1 MKKRFTAILLAAVLV
16 LSLLP
21 VQVFAVETVPA
32 GWTPIYTLADLQD
45 AINGYSAKKLILM
58 NDIDADNEDLA
69 YNVIV
74 ADGIREDMILDGNG
88 HTIYNLKA
96 TLLEY
101 CEGTVRNLN
110 TTIHDTPEDE
120 EHLKYV
126 MSANYSGAKISIAG
140 ITHRNYGTIEN
151 CRTRFT
157 LQGER
162 SSVSLALAGIAVY
175 NQGTIRDCII
185 AMDVDYH
192 IKGGTWLTGDASF
205 AGIASSNRDS
215 DALIDHCLVLGTLIG
230 SGAAYSSEAYG
241 LTYMNSTARCVDSAC
256 ALELLSLTCNDEYDF
271 SPGFQTWTGS
281 TDGAENCR
289 VASDMKF
296 EHVVTEDNINES
308 GTVTAGEGYT
318 LSSRASI
325 LADWDLSSLP
335 GEAPDNIPSTKP
347 TEPEETAEDPFP
359 EGAAEFYYTA
369 SNGETREHYFYY
381 NNYMFYS
388 FDETYRYQ
396 PLMAT
401 ASLCLAMSAF
411 TNADNMV
418 WNNTLAAQDTRRAFN
433 IQRLYETL
441 GFTNAKYVNYDKPLT
456 DTSDKVAFSMAVK
469 YIDDDEGGIDTVIA
483 VPLRGGGYG
492 GEWGSNFNMTYN
504 GYDGNHVGFQRAA
517 SSVMMELSS
526 YINALKQNGEIRGE
540 LKLWI
545 TGYSRSA
552 ATANI
557 LAHDICKASALGGVT
572 VKRKNVYA
580 YTFATPAGA
589 TLDSV
594 ESSYDPNIFNII
606 SPVDIVPRVAPGA
619 WEYGRY
625 GNTLTL
631 PITNSQKLIDTYQDL
646 SGVEGQSGDLAIMPA
661 QRVLLDAVTS
671 WLFDYVPDADAY
683 YNRGLNAAL
692 SEGMGSLLG
701 KAPSYNQDA
710 AVLTE
715 VIKGTLDI
723 FGTLKSPIKHAL
735 LDQLGKEAA
744 NFGRA
749 HHPELY
755 LARLE
760 TGNLNTVQ
768 DFAKA
773 AMSKQIIVPIP
784 ISGGEP
790 ASGFTVGSA
799 SGRMGVFIYDSNND
813 LLASY
818 EDGVCKSVSVTAEM
832 TDMGL
837 VFTLPDGEEDCTL
850 AVGGL
855 GEGEF
860 SFAVFSYDGDHP
872 DGPARTVDFTDF
884 PLERGTVYAFSIP
897 GGTDGDYI
905 GYNED
910 QSETYSPDYDSEV
923 DGERPLE
930 YAVEV
935 SFTDVSPNA
944 YYYDAVQWA
953 VEEGITSGTSAT
965 TFSPNASC
973 TRAQAMTFLWRAA
986 GSPEPEST
994 RNPFTDVK
1002 AGSYYYDA
1010 VLWAVEQGITSGTTA
1025 TTFSPNATC
1034 TRGQIVT
1041 FLYRSWG
1048 NPDIEVRASFRDVPA
1063 GAYYA
1068 DSVSWAADWGVTSGT
1083 SATTFSPNASCT
1095 RAQIVTF
1102 LYRSFCG

>member
-21 VQVFAVETVPA
+21 VQVFAAETVPT

-45 AINGYSAKKLILM
+45 AINGYSAKNLILM
-58 NDIDADNEDLA
+58 NDIDADNEDISH
-69 YNVIV
+69 YSSDSITVV
-74 ADGIREDMILDGNG
+74 DGIREDMILDGNG
-88 HTIYNLKA
+88 HTIYNLKT
-96 TLLEY
+96 TLLRY
-101 CEGTVRNLN
+101 NQGTVRNLN

-120 EHLKYV
+120 EHLKYF

-140 ITHRNYGTIEN
+140 ITLKNYGTIED

-318 LSSRASI
+318 LSSRSSI

-347 TEPEETAEDPFP
+347 TEPDETVEDPFP
-359 EGAAEFYYTA
+359 EGTAEFYYTA
-369 SNGETREHYFYY
+369 TGSGAVKK
-381 NNYMFYS
+381 YS
-388 FDETYRYQ
+388 FWYDSDFFNQNGALQ
-396 PLMAT
+396 PELAI
-401 ASLCLAMSAF
+401 ASLCLEMAAF
-411 TNADNMV
+411 TNGDNQN
-418 WNNTLAAQDTRRAFN
+418 WDSTLSAQDTRRAYN

-441 GFTNAKYVNYDKPLT
+441 GFTNAQYVNYDKPLT
-456 DTSDKVAFSMAVK
+456 FTSDKVAFSMAMK
-469 YIDDDEGGIDTVIA
+469 YIDNGKGGTDTLVA
-483 VPLRGGGYG
+483 VPIRGGGYG
-492 GEWGSNFNMTYN
+492 GEWSSNFNLTLGWEYADYYN
-504 GYDGNHVGFQRAA
+504 HIGFEAAARKAQDSVEQYLDSLDVRGDVKIWLVGFSRGAA
-517 SSVMMELSS
+517 V
-526 YINALKQNGEIRGE
+526 
-540 LKLWI
+540 
-545 TGYSRSA
+545 
-552 ATANI
+552 ANI
-557 LAHDICKASALGGVT
+557 LAHCLAEDPTPGGI
-572 VKRKNVYA
+572 KIQRKNLYA
-580 YTFATPAGA
+580 YTFATPAGVCGKQRDGS
-589 TLDSV
+589 DS
-594 ESSYDPNIFNII
+594 NIYNFI
-606 SPVDIVPRVAPGA
+606 SPVDVVPMAAPA
-619 WEYGRY
+619 QWDYDRY
-625 GNTLTL
+625 GVTVKL
-631 PITNSQKLIDTYQDL
+631 PDTMSDEVCRHFRQLSDAEGDVKITPSQRILLNDL
-646 SGVEGQSGDLAIMPA
+646 LGWACDL
-661 QRVLLDAVTS
+661 
-671 WLFDYVPDADAY
+671 VPDTANY
-683 YNRGLNAAL
+683 YSSGLQELLTKGAGAKLGANPAKQAAEEDRTGLIEGLNLVMTGIKAVKHPVTTL
-692 SEGMGSLLG
+692 VKQGVKYGLEQELG
-701 KAPSYNQDA
+701 KIINHVSY
-710 AVLTE
+710 
-715 VIKGTLDI
+715 
-723 FGTLKSPIKHAL
+723 
-735 LDQLGKEAA
+735 
-744 NFGRA
+744 A
-749 HHPELY
+749 HYPELY
-755 LARLE
+755 LCQLE
-760 TGNLNTVQ
+760 EAAERSADLMEEAETKQLLFPEKSVNVRFWEQSNS
-768 DFAKA
+768 KA
-773 AMSKQIIVPIP
+773 AAGSYLNGVCSSGNVIVEETTQGIVATF
-784 ISGGEP
+784 P
-790 ASGFTVGSA
+790 AGKDYSFTV
-799 SGRMGVFIYDSNND
+799 SGAGADQFGYIAYVYDND
-813 LLASY
+813 
-818 EDGVCKSVSVTAEM
+818 T
-832 TDMGL
+832 
-837 VFTLPDGEEDCTL
+837 
-850 AVGGL
+850 
-855 GEGEF
+855 
-860 SFAVFSYDGDHP
+860 
-872 DGPARTVDFTDF
+872 DGPVRTLEFTDL
-884 PLERGTVYAFSIP
+884 PLDSGETYTGEVPEDPY
-897 GGTDGDYI
+897 GDY
-905 GYNED
+905 YVED
-910 QSETYSPDYDSEV
+910 SDGFLWDPDYDSEV
-923 DGERPLE
+923 DGERSPE

-953 VEEGITSGTSAT
+953 VEEGITSGTTAT
-965 TFSPNASC
+965 TFSPNAAC
-973 TRAQAMTFLWRAA
+973 TRAQAVTFLWRAD
-986 GSPEPEST
+986 GSPKPQST

-1048 NPDIEVRASFRDVPA
+1048 NPDIEVRASFQDVPA

-1068 DSVSWAADWGVTSGT
+1068 DPVSWAADWGVTSGT

-1102 LYRSFCG
+1102 LYRSYCG